1 MDGYKRGKTGK
12 NSIIILISKKD
23 IIIIIIII
31 KGCSQMNAKLLT
43 SY

>member
-23 IIIIIIII
+23 IIIIIII
-31 KGCSQMNAKLLT
+31 KVCSQMNAKLLT